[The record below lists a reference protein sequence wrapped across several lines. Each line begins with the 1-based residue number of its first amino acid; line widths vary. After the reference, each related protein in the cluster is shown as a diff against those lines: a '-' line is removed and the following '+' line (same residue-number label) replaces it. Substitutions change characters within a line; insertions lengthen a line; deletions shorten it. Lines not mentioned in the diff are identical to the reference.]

1 MEHIVII
8 GNGIAGVT
16 AARFVRK
23 QSCTA
28 RITLISAE
36 TDHFYSRT
44 ALMYIYMGHMRYRDT
59 KPYEDFFWEKN
70 RIELVRDLV
79 VGIDTDR
86 KQVLLQERERQ
97 PIAYDKLL
105 IATGSSPR
113 WFDWP
118 GADLKGVQG
127 LYGMPDLEQME
138 AATQGITHAAVVG
151 GGLIGVEMAE
161 MLHSRGIHVTFLV
174 REPTYMAHV
183 LPAEESAM
191 VNRVIRAHGIDLR
204 LGEELAQIEG
214 DGEGRARAIVTKR
227 GEKIP
232 AQFVGVTIGVTPN
245 LSAVKNSAV
254 ETDRGVLV
262 NEYLETNIPNVYA
275 AGDCAQFREDGIGF
289 RRIDQLWYT
298 GRKQGKTVAQSMC
311 GTRTRYE
318 RGLFFNSAKF
328 FNLEYQ
334 TYGAIVP
341 ERPEGVDTLYWQ
353 HPDKDQALRIDYEA
367 DSEAVVGFN
376 LMGIRYRHDVCAT
389 WIDQRAPLAYVLK
402 HLAAANF
409 DPEFTPRAELNAVSR

>member
-23 QSCTA
+23 QSSTA
-28 RITLISAE
+28 RITLISSE

-70 RIELVRDLV
+70 RIDLVRDLV
-79 VGIDTDR
+79 VGVDAEQQ
-86 KQVLLQERERQ
+86 QVRLQAG
-97 PIAYDKLL
+97 PPMAYNKLL
-105 IATGSSPR
+105 IATGSQPR

-118 GADLKGVQG
+118 GAQLDGVQG

-138 AATQGITHAAVVG
+138 AATQGITHASVVG

-174 REPTYMAHV
+174 REPTYMSHV

-191 VNRVIRAHGIDLR
+191 VNRVIRAHNIDLR
-204 LGEELAQIEG
+204 LGEELAEIKS
-214 DGEGRARAIVTKR
+214 DTDGRARAIVTKS
-227 GEKIP
+227 GEEIP

-245 LSAVKNSAV
+245 LSAVQNSAI

-334 TYGAIVP
+334 TYGTIAP
-341 ERPEGVDTLYWQ
+341 ERPQGIETLYWQ

-367 DSEAVVGFN
+367 ESEAVVGFN
-376 LMGIRYRHDVCAT
+376 LMGIRYRHEVCAT
-389 WIDQRAPLAYVLK
+389 WITQRATLSHVLK

-409 DPEFTPRAELNAVSR
+409 DPEFTPRAELHAVSR